1 MNSHA
6 SVKPPRIFPVIL
18 FLIAIP
24 LVLGGLQLVILG
36 GSFYYLLAG
45 LVLVASAYRLWHADP
60 TGSLVYGGLLIATVA
75 WALMESGTNLWALAP
90 RILPFAAIGFWFLT
104 PWLRRS
110 LYDGSPPP
118 LFASKLSK
126 GIAALVLVIST
137 FVIVSG
143 RGFDVNPLTERSGVN
158 TVNTRTDWPSYGNTQ
173 GGSRYSPLDEINT
186 DTVANFRGSVRVH
199 AGFWG
204 AG

>member
-6 SVKPPRIFPVIL
+6 SVNPPRTFPVIL
-18 FLIAIP
+18 FLIATP

-45 LVLVASAYRLWHADP
+45 LVLVASGYRLWHADP

-90 RILPFAAIGFWFLT
+90 RILPFAAIGLWFLT

-110 LYDGSPPP
+110 LYGGTPPP
-118 LFASKLSK
+118 LFVSTVSK
-126 GIAALVLVIST
+126 GTAALVAIITVFVFISG
-137 FVIVSG
+137 S
-143 RGFDVNPLTERSGVN
+143 GFDAGATSASVSAATTASPDLPTHKVSLGDITRS
-158 TVNTRTDWPSYGNTQ
+158 TTST
-173 GGSRYSPLDEINT
+173 SRKSEIPICN
-186 DTVANFRGSVRVH
+186 
-199 AGFWG
+199 
-204 AG
+204 